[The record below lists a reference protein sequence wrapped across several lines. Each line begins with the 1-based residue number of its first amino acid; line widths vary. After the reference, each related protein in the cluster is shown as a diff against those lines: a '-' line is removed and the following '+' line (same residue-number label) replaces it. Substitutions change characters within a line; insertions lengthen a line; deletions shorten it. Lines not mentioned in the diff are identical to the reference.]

1 MQNLRSIVC
10 AVDFSEASRHAL
22 RWAEAFAR
30 RSGSRLTVVNAV
42 EPLLAEAARMKFNV
56 DLVHAETEPALRK
69 FVAGTGTGDTAHSAE
84 TKSEAMSETML
95 ETTLDVRV
103 GEPSDVILD
112 AAAKHSADLIVLGTH
127 GLRGFRKLLLGS
139 TAERVLRRTQT
150 AVLAVPYPE
159 SASQD
164 TLSPGHSA

>member
-1 MQNLRSIVC
+1 MPNDMPNPRSIVC
-10 AVDFSEASRHAL
+10 AVDFSESSRHAL
-22 RWAEAFAR
+22 RWAQVLAR
-30 RSGSRLTVVNAV
+30 RYQSLLIVVNAV
-42 EPLLAEAARMKFNV
+42 DPLLAEASKVRFNL
-56 DLVHAETEPALRK
+56 DLVHADTEPALRK
-69 FVAGTGTGDTAHSAE
+69 FIAATETGETGEAGETAHSV
-84 TKSEAMSETML
+84 ETM
-95 ETTLDVRV
+95 LDVRV